1 MGQSQA
7 ICSFTCEFIRV
18 ICLRGLPYGPAGKDS
33 TFNVGDTGDASS
45 IPWVGKVPWRRKW
58 QPTPVCLPE
67 KSCRQRSL
75 VGYSPWGR
83 KESDVTER
91 LSTQANFYNILI
103 WNSNE
108 KKLLLNE
115 RYAGFNDQF
124 LNWMQVVKLLGDT
137 CISGR
142 VHGSVVSRRVKTL
155 KILWPVG

>member
-75 VGYSPWGR
+75 AGYNPWGW
-83 KESDVTER
+83 KESDTTEQLTLFKIVALRSSFTR
-91 LSTQANFYNILI
+91 LWQITLGCLQKSVFFAEDKNVSPSDMFERMCQRHLERFQKR
-103 WNSNE
+103 SF
-108 KKLLLNE
+108 KK
-115 RYAGFNDQF
+115 
-124 LNWMQVVKLLGDT
+124 
-137 CISGR
+137 
-142 VHGSVVSRRVKTL
+142 
-155 KILWPVG
+155 KILERWET